1 MHSGFAFLLSGK
13 MVLLSL
19 KCGDKFDTRFLTFFA
34 LHPIYTIHFQINDP
48 SLGSFARR
56 KRCSVKRHFKMQRAY
71 MLRSQVALVHSP
83 QKHML

>member
-19 KCGDKFDTRFLTFFA
+19 KCGDKFDMHFLPFFA

-48 SLGSFARR
+48 SLGSFASA
-56 KRCSVKRHFKMQRAY
+56 KG
-71 MLRSQVALVHSP
+71 AL
-83 QKHML
+83 